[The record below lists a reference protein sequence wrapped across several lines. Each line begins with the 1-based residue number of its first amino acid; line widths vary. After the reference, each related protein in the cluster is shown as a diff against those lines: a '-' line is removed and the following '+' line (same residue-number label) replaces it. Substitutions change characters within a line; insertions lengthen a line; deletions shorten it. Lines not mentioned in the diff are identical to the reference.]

1 MVHLIL
7 VVKLSLPGEVKA
19 GVTLRTYI
27 NASIYRERCM
37 HSTLFSHFKKDR
49 NMLGLQDDRNDIKM
63 GHMGKKDR

>member
-27 NASIYRERCM
+27 NALSRAI
-37 HSTLFSHFKKDR
+37 HAFNIILTFFKRHKHA
-49 NMLGLQDDRNDIKM
+49 LQDDRNDIKM